1 MKTELQV
8 AAQKLIQEIFAVQ
21 PGEIVTMTLDYDSNQ
36 TVARVIADAVQ
47 EAGAFPMLL
56 QTPTPGGVGKAAD
69 PDLPVDAL
77 SGALLSSDVWI
88 ELNHQWLL
96 YSTPFE
102 RAYQNN
108 KKLRYMCLADFDEG
122 LLIRTVGHVETAQL
136 RTFMDRTAQ
145 LHKQA
150 KTMRVTT
157 PAGTDVHFELE
168 PRHYVCVDSGDA
180 SRPGMHMLTGQLNI
194 VPRFKSIQGTIVFD
208 GSVTPPFGRVLREPI
223 RLTVEGGVIVKVEGG
238 QEAQEYEAWLRHFDD
253 PGMLKMAHIAYGFN
267 PGAILTGSVV
277 EDERVWGC
285 TEWGIGYVSTI
296 DAPPD
301 GQEAVSHSDGICL
314 NSSVW
319 LDDRQIMAEGKIV
332 DPELAALSPV

>member
-1 MKTELQV
+1 MNTELQN
-8 AAQKLIQEIFAVQ
+8 AARKLIREIFAVT
-21 PGEIVTMTLDYDSNQ
+21 PGETVTLTLDCDSDLA
-36 TVARVIADAVQ
+36 VARVIADAAR

-77 SGALLSSDVWI
+77 SGALLASDVWI

-102 RAYQNN
+102 RAYRGN

-122 LLIRTVGHVETAQL
+122 LLIRTVGRVETSRL
-136 RTFMDRTAQ
+136 RTFMDRTAE

-157 PAGTDVHFELE
+157 PAGTDVRFELE

-180 SRPGMHMLTGQLNI
+180 SRPGVHMLTGQLNI
-194 VPRFKSIQGTIVFD
+194 VPRFGSVQGTIVFD
-208 GSVTPPFGRVLREPI
+208 GSVTPPFGRILETPI
-223 RLTVEGGVIVKVEGG
+223 KLTVEDSVIVRVEGG
-238 QEAQEYEAWLRHFDD
+238 EEAAEYEAWLRHFND

-319 LDDRQIMAEGKIV
+319 LDDRQIMDRGRIV

>member
-1 MKTELQV
+1 MNTELQN
-8 AAQKLIQEIFAVQ
+8 AARKLIREIFAVQ
-21 PGEIVTMTLDYDSNQ
+21 PGETVTMTLDYDSSQ

-47 EAGAFPMLL
+47 EAGAFPMIL

-77 SGALLSSDVWI
+77 SGALLASDVWI

-102 RAYQNN
+102 RAYRNN
-108 KKLRYMCLADFDEG
+108 EKLRYMCLADFDEG
-122 LLIRTVGHVETAQL
+122 LLIRTVGHVETARLQA
-136 RTFMDRTAQ
+136 FMERTAE

-157 PAGTDVHFELE
+157 PAGTDVCFEME

-194 VPRFKSIQGTIVFD
+194 VPRFRTIQGTIVFD
-208 GSVTPPFGRVLREPI
+208 GSVTPPFGRILNEPI
-223 RLTVEGGVIVKVEGG
+223 RLTVVDGVIVRVEGG
-238 QEAQEYEAWLRHFDD
+238 KEAEEYEAWLRHFDD

-319 LDDRQIMAEGKIV
+319 LDDRQIMDHGRIV

>member
-1 MKTELQV
+1 MKTELQI
-8 AAQKLIQEIFAVQ
+8 AAGKLVNEIFAVK
-21 PGEIVTMTLDYDSNQ
+21 PGEIVTMTLDYDSNM

-47 EAGAFPMLL
+47 EAGAFPMIL

-77 SGALLSSDVWI
+77 SGALLASDVWI

-102 RAYQNN
+102 RAYRNN

-122 LLIRTVGHVETAQL
+122 LLVRTVGHVETARLQV
-136 RTFMDRTAQ
+136 FMDRTAE
-145 LHKQA
+145 LHKRA

-157 PAGTDVHFELE
+157 PAGTDVRFEME

-208 GSVTPPFGRVLREPI
+208 GSVTPPFGRILEEPI

-238 QEAQEYEAWLRHFDD
+238 KEAEEYEAWLRHFDD

-301 GQEAVSHSDGICL
+301 GQDAVSHSDGICL
-314 NSSVW
+314 NASVW
-319 LDDRQIMAEGKIV
+319 LDDRQIMDQGKIV